1 MVASVLPKYKQKLA
15 HKTPTVRDGL
25 LMTNCINL
33 VNLSV
38 KIRTSDEHTLV
49 HFTIV
54 YNKNMQTPQLTIRL
68 HFP

>member
-1 MVASVLPKYKQKLA
+1 MVSSVLPQYKQKLA

-38 KIRTSDEHTLV
+38 KIPLMNTH
-49 HFTIV
+49 
-54 YNKNMQTPQLTIRL
+54 
-68 HFP
+68 